1 MFKKVML
8 MGLVVVVCYWTGLRY
23 INTIK
28 HQLIEQNQLKGC
40 AVFKYIED
48 GTLHTQHVK
57 EVYASSACLDRVL
70 SIDHAYGRDDVS
82 IKIWGG
88 TDAKK

>member
-8 MGLVVVVCYWTGLRY
+8 MGLLLVLCYGVGMRY
-23 INTIK
+23 MGTIK
-28 HQLIEQNQLKGC
+28 QQLIEQNQSKGC